1 MKERS
6 LPDDSRFSTVA
17 DNIKRI
23 TENIENAKLK
33 AGRTDN
39 VRLMGVTKTVDP
51 EIVSFSVA
59 NGVKLLGEN
68 RVQEFL
74 DKRDR
79 YEGDPEVHFIGG
91 LQTNKVKYIIDK
103 VSMIHSAYSEHL
115 IAEIDKRAE
124 KAGLTMDILIEVNI
138 GCEESKSGIIP
149 EALDELAYKTAELR
163 NVRLRGLMAIPPVD
177 VDGSSDRY
185 FAQMQKLFS
194 DLKDKT
200 ANDGRFLIDTLSMG
214 MSADYPSA
222 IMHGS
227 TIVRI
232 GSVLYGYRNYT

>member
-6 LPDDSRFSTVA
+6 SPDDSRFSVVA

-79 YEGDPEVHFIGG
+79 YEGDPEVHFIGA

-103 VSMIHSAYSEHL
+103 VSMIHSANSEHL
-115 IAEIDKRAE
+115 IDEIDKRAA
-124 KAGLTMDILIEVNI
+124 KAGVKMDILIEVNI
-138 GCEESKSGIIP
+138 GGEESKSGIIP
-149 EALDELAYKTAELR
+149 EALDELAYKTAGLG

-194 DLKDKT
+194 DLKEKT
-200 ANDGRFLIDTLSMG
+200 AGDGRFLIDTLSMG
-214 MSADYPSA
+214 MSGDYQSA

-232 GSVLYGYRNYT
+232 GSVLYGYRHYT

>member
-1 MKERS
+1 M
-6 LPDDSRFSTVA
+6 
-17 DNIKRI
+17 
-23 TENIENAKLK
+23 
-33 AGRTDN
+33 
-39 VRLMGVTKTVDP
+39 
-51 EIVSFSVA
+51 
-59 NGVKLLGEN
+59 
-68 RVQEFL
+68 QEFL

-103 VSMIHSAYSEHL
+103 VSMIHSANSEHL
-115 IAEIDKRAE
+115 IEEIDKRAG
-124 KAGLTMDILIEVNI
+124 KAGLKMDILIEVNI
-138 GCEESKSGIIP
+138 GGEESKSGIAP
-149 EALDELAYKTAELR
+149 EALDELAYKTAELG

-194 DLKDKT
+194 DLRDKT
-200 ANDGRFLIDTLSMG
+200 RNDGRFLIDTLSMG
-214 MSADYPSA
+214 MSGDYQSA

>member
-6 LPDDSRFSTVA
+6 SPDDSRFSTVA

-33 AGRTDN
+33 AGRTDT

-51 EIVSFSVA
+51 FSVA

-103 VSMIHSAYSEHL
+103 VSMIHSANSDHL
-115 IAEIDKRAE
+115 IEEIDKRAA

-138 GCEESKSGIIP
+138 GGEESKSGIVP
-149 EALDELAYKTAELR
+149 EALDELAYKTAELG

-194 DLKDKT
+194 DLRDKT
-200 ANDGRFLIDTLSMG
+200 RNDGRFLIDTLSMG
-214 MSADYPSA
+214 MSGDYQSA

>member
-6 LPDDSRFSTVA
+6 SDKFSVVA

-23 TENIENAKLK
+23 TENIENAKQK
-33 AGRTDN
+33 AGRSDT

-59 NGVKLLGEN
+59 QGVKLLGEN

-103 VSMIHSAYSEHL
+103 VKMIHSADSGHL
-115 IAEIDKRAE
+115 IDEINKRAE

-138 GCEESKSGIIP
+138 GGEESKSGIAP
-149 EALDELAYKTAELR
+149 EALDELAYKTAELK

-177 VDGSSDRY
+177 VDGSSDKY
-185 FAQMQKLFS
+185 FARMQKLFS
-194 DLKDKT
+194 DLKAKT
-200 ANDGRFLIDTLSMG
+200 AADERFMIDTLSMG
-214 MSADYPSA
+214 MSGDYESA

-227 TIVRI
+227 TVVRI